1 MFLPKLFQAMKIL
14 LIEDDPEISQLL
26 KASLRAANFTVEIA
40 SDGERGSFLARVN
53 KYKLIIL
60 DYNLPKMDGLTVC
73 REIRNE
79 DRETPIIMLSVRSEI
94 KDKLDLFQAGVDDY
108 LSKPFS
114 FSELLARI
122 QAILRRPRK
131 RQDEMIRVQDIELN
145 LDTNIVKQGG
155 KEIYLGN
162 KEFAL
167 LRYLLE
173 RPSQLI
179 SREMIREEVWGDNCD
194 PFSNTIETHILKLRR
209 KLNRGHR
216 LITTIP
222 GRGYRLNSNI

>member
-1 MFLPKLFQAMKIL
+1 MKIL
-14 LIEDDPEISQLL
+14 IIEDDPEIRQLL
-26 KASLRAANFTVEIA
+26 RSNLKAANFTVEAA

-53 KYKLIIL
+53 KYRLIIL
-60 DYNLPKMDGLTVC
+60 DYNLPKMDGLAVC

-79 DRETPIIMLSVRSEI
+79 DKETPIIMLSVRSEI

-122 QAILRRPRK
+122 QAVLRRPK
-131 RQDEMIRVQDIELN
+131 SQKEEILKIKNIELN
-145 LDTNIVKQGG
+145 LNTGSVKNNGQ
-155 KEIYLGN
+155 EIYLGN

-167 LRYLLE
+167 LNYLLE
-173 RPSQLI
+173 HPGQIL

-209 KLNRGHR
+209 KLGKDSK
-216 LITTIP
+216 LIATIP
-222 GRGYRLNSNI
+222 GRGYLLKNNI

>member
-1 MFLPKLFQAMKIL
+1 MKIL

-60 DYNLPKMDGLTVC
+60 DYNLPKMDGLAVC

-209 KLNRGHR
+209 KLDRGHR

-222 GRGYRLNSNI
+222 GRGYRLNSDI

>member
-1 MFLPKLFQAMKIL
+1 MKIL
-14 LIEDDPEISQLL
+14 IIEDDLEIRQLL
-26 KASLRAANFTVEIA
+26 QSNLKAANFTVETA

-53 KYKLIIL
+53 KYRLIIL
-60 DYNLPKMDGLTVC
+60 DYNLPKMDGLAVC

-79 DRETPIIMLSVRSEI
+79 DKETPIIMLSVRSEI

-122 QAILRRPRK
+122 QAVLRRPK
-131 RQDEMIRVQDIELN
+131 SQKEEILKIKNIELN
-145 LDTNIVKQGG
+145 LNTGSVKNNGQ
-155 KEIYLGN
+155 EIYLGN

-167 LRYLLE
+167 LNYLLE
-173 RPSQLI
+173 HPGQIL

-209 KLNRGHR
+209 KLGKDSK
-216 LITTIP
+216 LIATIP
-222 GRGYRLNSNI
+222 GRGYLLKNNI